1 MKPVYSDSWLEL
13 YGGDCREV
21 MAELPAESAHCVVT
35 SPPYWMLRD
44 YGHPSQLGMEDT
56 PEQYVE
62 TMVDTFRQV
71 RRLMTP
77 AATLWLNLG
86 DTFAA
91 SGKGGG

>member
-1 MKPVYSDSWLEL
+1 
-13 YGGDCREV
+13 
-21 MAELPAESAHCVVT
+21 
-35 SPPYWMLRD
+35 
-44 YGHPSQLGMEDT
+44 MEDT